1 MLTEENAGH
10 AGFQKIGYWSSGI
23 CFPFRRV
30 AVYQR
35 CSLVVKGREQEQ
47 QAAQEDDGVTVRGDV
62 QEKDRCGTEGH
73 D

>member
-1 MLTEENAGH
+1 MLTEEDAGH

-23 CFPFRRV
+23 CFPFHRV

-35 CSLVVKGREQEQ
+35 CSLVMKGREQEK
-47 QAAQEDDGVTVRGDV
+47 QAAREDDVPGDV
-62 QEKDRCGTEGH
+62 QERDRCGTEGH